1 MQTVSMLQNHSKENT
16 MKNEEQSCLCG
27 SCNNKIGFR
36 SCENKGFQ
44 ITFNNGWTVSVQF
57 GKGNYCERRSFNDD
71 AWMPETDEII
81 QSADAECAVW
91 DANGD
96 WMQLNNGDDVIG
108 WQAPD
113 DVAALIARV
122 AAFPAGNDVLDEDET
137 RTDIPV
143 YKG

>member
-1 MQTVSMLQNHSKENT
+1 MLHNHCQDAKENT
-16 MKNEEQSCLCG
+16 MKNEEQS
-27 SCNNKIGFR
+27 KIGFR

-57 GKGNYCERRSFNDD
+57 GKGNYCERRSFAND
-71 AWMPETDEII
+71 AWKPETDDPIH
-81 QSADAECAVW
+81 SADAECAVW

-96 WMQLNNGDDVIG
+96 WMQLTNGDDVIG

-113 DVAALIARV
+113 NVAALIARV

-143 YKG
+143 YTD